1 MNQRGAQGAFARH
14 ARLGH
19 PRLCLRHAVCSR
31 IHLRP
36 KGGARGRVLW
46 AEIGGR
52 VACDRGLREGVHSAA
67 PLSRLQWRVAG
78 RAAPRYS
85 VSSLVAAQPGQKQVY
100 YTKRER
106 ACPTVTTVTPRRRT
120 AAKLAP
126 RRIQEVRKSGT
137 RIYVSKKESGTWIYV
152 SGMAEALAFPAT
164 PSQTW
169 TYPHFVSFCPCFCLC
184 VLACAPSRPWYLDG
198 LLHL

>member
-100 YTKRER
+100 YTNRETT
-106 ACPTVTTVTPRRRT
+106 CPTVTTVTPRRRT

-126 RRIQEVRKSGT
+126 RRIQKQENPARGSISQKKEPGT
-137 RIYVSKKESGTWIYV
+137 RIHVSSCRKKLQSK
-152 SGMAEALAFPAT
+152 L
-164 PSQTW
+164 
-169 TYPHFVSFCPCFCLC
+169 
-184 VLACAPSRPWYLDG
+184 
-198 LLHL
+198 